1 MEEGGREGENYSMF
15 IVERTFLDLIVYKW
29 QTGWE
34 LVQDLTTQNVGSGL
48 ELKLLTTKTRERW
61 INA

>member
-15 IVERTFLDLIVYKW
+15 IVERTFLDLIVYKR
-29 QTGWE
+29 QTGRE

-48 ELKLLTTKTRERW
+48 ETQPPDH
-61 INA
+61 